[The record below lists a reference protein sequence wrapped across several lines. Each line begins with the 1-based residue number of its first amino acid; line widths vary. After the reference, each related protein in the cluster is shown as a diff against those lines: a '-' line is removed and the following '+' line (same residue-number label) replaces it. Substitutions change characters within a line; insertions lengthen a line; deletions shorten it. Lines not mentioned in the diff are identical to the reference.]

1 VIQDLAALNKMELLL
16 WDVWGL
22 MQAEPDASL
31 ALVDEI
37 AERTQ
42 AADGFAD
49 VQRLYARSGL
59 AVPERIR
66 SLSPVVGPHEVA
78 LGAEL

>member
-1 VIQDLAALNKMELLL
+1 MELLL

-42 AADGFAD
+42 AADGAP
-49 VQRLYARSGL
+49 G
-59 AVPERIR
+59 I
-66 SLSPVVGPHEVA
+66 
-78 LGAEL
+78 